1 MGLYLAKKL
10 SESLNIHLK
19 IESEYLKYTKVI
31 LEFSLQKNCNK
42 KKKL

>member
-19 IESEYLKYTKVI
+19 IESKYQEFTKVI
-31 LEFSLQKNCNK
+31 LEFSLQKKYNLTC
-42 KKKL
+42 